1 MLSVIIMQNKKVQY
15 KMENNELK
23 NICIKNLSHHY
34 FDDRIKLE
42 DFDLDNILID
52 EKWHENILIY
62 DISYKTLTGSK
73 PLGIRFDKIDRI
85 IRIYDGT
92 RYITLLGTKKYG
104 AVYDRIRFRISLKSN
119 ITYVFCQ
126 YLWFLWFL
134 PIPKTL
140 TLHNVLLLI
149 NKDKN
154 RYSYEIFLE
163 KFSYQWAKKSAQ
175 IFFHSIIMVKFG
187 EKQQKNKFYDAK
199 KKHKNLG
206 C

>member
-119 ITYVFCQ
+119 ITYAFCQ
-126 YLWFLWFL
+126 YFAQVKVDSYDSYDFCLYQKPWLCIMFYYS
-134 PIPKTL
+134 
-140 TLHNVLLLI
+140 LI
-149 NKDKN
+149 KIKIATPM
-154 RYSYEIFLE
+154 RYS
-163 KFSYQWAKKSAQ
+163 
-175 IFFHSIIMVKFG
+175 
-187 EKQQKNKFYDAK
+187 
-199 KKHKNLG
+199 
-206 C
+206 

>member
-126 YLWFLWFL
+126 YFAQIKVDSYDSYYFCLYQKPWLCIMFYYS
-134 PIPKTL
+134 
-140 TLHNVLLLI
+140 LI
-149 NKDKN
+149 KIKIATPM
-154 RYSYEIFLE
+154 RYS
-163 KFSYQWAKKSAQ
+163 
-175 IFFHSIIMVKFG
+175 
-187 EKQQKNKFYDAK
+187 
-199 KKHKNLG
+199 
-206 C
+206 